1 MSVHFIGNI
10 IPELERCGRVIA
22 PDLIGQGDSEKLPA
36 SDGAERY
43 SFEVAFEYL
52 DGLLHEIGAD
62 NNVTLVIHDW
72 GSGLGFHW
80 ARLYPESVKGIAYME
95 AIVMPMSWDDWPE
108 SAQGIFQGFRSPKG
122 EELVLE
128 RKYTSWSLE
137 NVAVP
142 SVVACVRELASAHP
156 ARVAY
161 VVLDAADN
169 GVSSNRVRL
178 IASTPEV
185 IRALKEMPV
194 RRVSVADAFA
204 AAGLPLPA
212 DFIKSN
218 TSNRDG
224 TPCVRSVTARPRQPP
239 RALDAPTLC
248 ARPYGAGAAVELHGH
263 SEPPTHM
270 EHARRHHRALS
281 HCRRK
286 RRPHGLSARLAA
298 AAGLARRTAR
308 RRQRRGRRLSKRPS
322 SGRQHRGWLEARA
335 RVRARC
341 RAGPILPP
349 HPRPGTAAAGP
360 RRDGRRR
367 ARPRARAGRARAG
380 RAPGGRRRPRRPPR
394 APAQAP
400 PPHGARGRPRGR
412 GGPGAGPRGHARESQ
427 VPRRGEPPW
436 PRSRLARPRRVQRSL
451 SIYYYSMYYYLLSYL
466 YIQEFSSVLGF
477 DFLPQMSKW
486 LYGRKGK
493 PPTDF

>member
-1 MSVHFIGNI
+1 MRLIDAF
-10 IPELERCGRVIA
+10 CGTGGWSSGAIAAGVQPVLGIDCDHTPLQLWAANCAPAGRATCATLGTDEPVEWPAAA
-22 PDLIGQGDSEKLPA
+22 PDIHIHLSPPCTSLSKARAGSAPA
-36 SDGAERY
+36 AS
-43 SFEVAFEYL
+43 VAAAL
-52 DGLLHEIGAD
+52 DA
-62 NNVTLVIHDW
+62 VRWCV
-72 GSGLGFHW
+72 
-80 ARLYPESVKGIAYME
+80 
-95 AIVMPMSWDDWPE
+95 
-108 SAQGIFQGFRSPKG
+108 
-122 EELVLE
+122 ELVLE

-493 PPTDF
+493 PPTAS

>member
-1 MSVHFIGNI
+1 MRLIDAFCGTGGWSSGAIAAGVQPVLGIDCDHTPLQLWAANCAPAGRATCATLGTDEPVEWPAAEPDIHIHLSPPCTSLSKARAGSAPAASV
-10 IPELERCGRVIA
+10 A
-22 PDLIGQGDSEKLPA
+22 A
-36 SDGAERY
+36 A
-43 SFEVAFEYL
+43 L
-52 DGLLHEIGAD
+52 DA
-62 NNVTLVIHDW
+62 VRWCV
-72 GSGLGFHW
+72 
-80 ARLYPESVKGIAYME
+80 
-95 AIVMPMSWDDWPE
+95 
-108 SAQGIFQGFRSPKG
+108 
-122 EELVLE
+122 ELVLE

-270 EHARRHHRALS
+270 EHARRHHRALL

-286 RRPHGLSARLAA
+286 RRPHGLSTRLAA

-427 VPRRGEPPW
+427 VPRRGEPPRQ
-436 PRSRLARPRRVQRSL
+436 RSRLARPRRVQRSL